1 MSIHGHIDSVTKLL
15 TYPKVRISSTG
26 SWLDSEDSPKGDES

>member
-1 MSIHGHIDSVTKLL
+1 MSAIIRDSVTKLE

-26 SWLDSEDSPKGDES
+26 SWLDAEGAARGEES